1 MMAEIDCTPP
11 SAAPATLGELRVRIR
26 EDVTANR
33 SDWSKPG
40 SRALIVHRFGNWRMQ
55 IGNRVLRAPFTLLH
69 RSLFRRCRNIYGV
82 EIPWSAKVGRNV
94 VVEHQGGIVI
104 HGDATI
110 GDGSTIRQGVTIGN
124 RSLDAPF
131 DAPVIGR
138 DVNIGAGAVIV
149 GAIRLGDGCAVGAN
163 SVVLH
168 DVPAGATVAGA
179 PARPVSAAATR
190 SHRELPESSAA

>member
-1 MMAEIDCTPP
+1 MSDEIVCTPP
-11 SAAPATLGELRVRIR
+11 SEPPMTVGELRAQVR
-26 EDVTANR
+26 EDLAANR
-33 SDWSKPG
+33 ADWSKPG
-40 SRALIVHRFGNWRMQ
+40 VRALMVHRFGNWRMQ

-69 RSLFRRCRNIYGV
+69 RSLFRRCRNVYGV
-82 EIPWSAKVGRNV
+82 EIPWSAKIGRQV

-110 GDGSTIRQGVTIGN
+110 GDGCTIRQGVTIGN

-131 DAPVIGR
+131 DVPVIGR

-149 GAIRLGDGCAVGAN
+149 GPIRLGDGCAVGAN

-168 DVPAGATVAGA
+168 DVPEGVTVVGA
-179 PARPVSAAATR
+179 PAKPLAQTAPILTLQESNAA
-190 SHRELPESSAA
+190 